1 MPNKSSPCSLCRE
14 LEKSQECYR
23 AVLQDLE
30 KNSEYSKRCYNS
42 IEPTLKENETL
53 KVEVA
58 SLKSEVAV

>member
-1 MPNKSSPCSLCRE
+1 M
-14 LEKSQECYR
+14 
-23 AVLQDLE
+23 LQDLE

-58 SLKSEVAV
+58 TLKSEVAV